1 MNIFPSCY
9 NSRYHSDF
17 KSLCERQNESLAD
30 FENAIRDF
38 LSEVKNHDMPTKFML
53 DWQNKFSD
61 AMNYES
67 ISGDEYIRN
76 KRRLQKF
83 EDVVREFIDEVK
95 NQDEN
100 FEMPKHEDNIVRMYL
115 FVESMKQLKF
125 MMHWQDRFYESMNLP
140 F

>member
-1 MNIFPSCY
+1 MNILPSCY

-38 LSEVKNHDMPTKFML
+38 VSEVKNHDMPTKFML
-53 DWQNKFSD
+53 DWQNKFFD

-76 KRRLQKF
+76 KRRLQKVD
-83 EDVVREFIDEVK
+83 DVIREFIDEVRK
-95 NQDEN
+95 CEDNYK
-100 FEMPKHEDNIVRMYL
+100 MPKDMYA
-115 FVESMKQLKF
+115 FVESMKHLKF
-125 MMHWQDRFYESMNLP
+125 MRHWQDKFYDSMNLP

>member
-1 MNIFPSCY
+1 MNIFSSCY

-38 LSEVKNHDMPTKFML
+38 VSEVKNHDMPTKFML

-76 KRRLQKF
+76 KRRLQKV
-83 EDVVREFIDEVK
+83 EDVIREFIDEVK
-95 NQDEN
+95 NCEDN
-100 FEMPKHEDNIVRMYL
+100 YKMPKDMYA
-115 FVESMKQLKF
+115 FVESMKHLKF
-125 MMHWQDRFYESMNLP
+125 MRHWQDKFYDSMNLP

>member
-1 MNIFPSCY
+1 MNIFSSCY

-38 LSEVKNHDMPTKFML
+38 VSEVKNHDMPTKFML

-61 AMNYES
+61 AINYES
-67 ISGDEYIRN
+67 ISGDEYIRK
-76 KRRLQKF
+76 KRKLQKV
-83 EDVVREFIDEVK
+83 EDAIREFINEVK
-95 NQDEN
+95 NCEYN
-100 FEMPKHEDNIVRMYL
+100 YEMPKDMYA
-115 FVESMKQLKF
+115 FVESMKHLKF
-125 MMHWQDRFYESMNLP
+125 MLHWQDKFYDSMNLP